1 MATTISA
8 RNSSIELLRIFTM
21 ASVLMG
27 HSFGHGA
34 HGEVSYDGLFL
45 LWGVCINVFLLI
57 SGLLRHQSEGE
68 IVSQSHRHGIVLP
81 PLVKC
86 VKYSYF

>member
-34 HGEVSYDGLFL
+34 HGEVSYDGFAVGSMHQCLPAYL
-45 LWGVCINVFLLI
+45 
-57 SGLLRHQSEGE
+57 GLLRHQSEGE
-68 IVSQSHRHGIVLP
+68 IVSQSHRHGVVLP

>member
-34 HGEVSYDGLFL
+34 HGEVSYDGLF
-45 LWGVCINVFLLI
+45 CC
-57 SGLLRHQSEGE
+57 GE
-68 IVSQSHRHGIVLP
+68 YASMSSCLSRAITASI
-81 PLVKC
+81 
-86 VKYSYF
+86 

>member
-34 HGEVSYDGLFL
+34 HGEVSYDKEQA
-45 LWGVCINVFLLI
+45 
-57 SGLLRHQSEGE
+57 S
-68 IVSQSHRHGIVLP
+68 
-81 PLVKC
+81 
-86 VKYSYF
+86 